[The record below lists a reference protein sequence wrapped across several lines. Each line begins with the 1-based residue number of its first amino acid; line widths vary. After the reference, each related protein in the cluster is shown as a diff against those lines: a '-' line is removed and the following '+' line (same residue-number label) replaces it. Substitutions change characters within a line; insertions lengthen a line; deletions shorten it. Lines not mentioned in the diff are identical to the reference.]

1 MNNLAVR
8 SGHFRLNT
16 QQFMVALAILLFAT
30 LDWAAGETDRIDSGQ
45 WSTSKAV
52 YVGTTHIGPGTYKFE
67 APENGATVFVE
78 RDGNLISPVPAYWV
92 KLPQKA
98 EQFKVIT
105 EKDQVVRIEFPD
117 RSYAIQVL

>member
-1 MNNLAVR
+1 
-8 SGHFRLNT
+8 
-16 QQFMVALAILLFAT
+16 
-30 LDWAAGETDRIDSGQ
+30 
-45 WSTSKAV
+45 
-52 YVGTTHIGPGTYKFE
+52 
-67 APENGATVFVE
+67 VE

-117 RSYAIQVL
+117 RSYAIEVL